1 MQHDHSGCWTFG
13 DTSLTR
19 IVESEEPLLSPFEI
33 YPDCTQAHL
42 DANRNL
48 LTPHFFDAQRQLL
61 TITIQS
67 FLIRSG
73 GKTILVD
80 SCSGNHKPR
89 QRPFFHQ
96 RDWPWLERLAAAG
109 VRPED
114 IDVVMCSH
122 LHVDHV
128 GWNTRLDDGRWV
140 PTFPNARYLI
150 SQRGG
155 TTGAR
160 HRASPRSHAPAISS
174 ATAFCPSFSRGMPN

>member
-67 FLIRSG
+67 FLIAVDVSGALRHGSRS
-73 GKTILVD
+73 
-80 SCSGNHKPR
+80 SCVSIGS
-89 QRPFFHQ
+89 
-96 RDWPWLERLAAAG
+96 LA
-109 VRPED
+109 
-114 IDVVMCSH
+114 
-122 LHVDHV
+122 L
-128 GWNTRLDDGRWV
+128 
-140 PTFPNARYLI
+140 
-150 SQRGG
+150 
-155 TTGAR
+155 
-160 HRASPRSHAPAISS
+160 
-174 ATAFCPSFSRGMPN
+174 